1 MWTWLLNNIGLVVS
15 VACFIITIVYTV
27 IKLARKG
34 VSPIDILK
42 GVADVVKQF
51 PDFVRLAEKV
61 SKDPEVK
68 KTFALNQVVL
78 NCQAKGIT
86 PTEQQ
91 LAEWSMQIDELVK
104 LTKELHTGDSV
115 TNTKPTTT
123 NIEIK
128 PIQTIGGEKLED

>member
-15 VACFIITIVYTV
+15 VLCFAVTIVYTV

-86 PTEQQ
+86 PTESQ

-104 LTKELHTGDSV
+104 LTKDLHTGES
-115 TNTKPTTT
+115 KPATTT
-123 NIEIK
+123 TSVEIK
-128 PIQTIGGEKLED
+128 PIQTIGGGTSEN